1 MGFDAWRGDAW
12 TYPPS
17 LYLVGTLPISPRAQ
31 LWTLDLDLYYSENH
45 LAYDMYIHSTIPT
58 SSTCDSEIAQVY
70 NT

>member
-1 MGFDAWRGDAW
+1 MDI
-12 TYPPS
+12 PS
-17 LYLVGTLPISPRAQ
+17 KPIFSPMSTISSTLPISPRAQ